1 MVGFLLAT
9 DGATSNI
16 MVYLIKEFNVKSI
29 DAAQIKNVINGCTS
43 LAPIAGAIISD
54 SFFGCFPV
62 IAVST
67 FISFLVIVQINCGSC
82 V

>member
-1 MVGFLLAT
+1 MMGLLLT
-9 DGATSNI
+9 TSGATSNI
-16 MVYLIKEFNVKSI
+16 IVYLIKEFNVKTI
-29 DAAQIKNVINGCTS
+29 DAAQINNVINGCIS
-43 LAPIAGAIISD
+43 LVPVAGAIISD